1 MRMNVIIWNKAK
13 REMDFAYVWCGEYFG
28 LAVADKYLAN
38 LQHDIE
44 LLSSFPEIGLREPLL
59 EGKSISYRSL
69 SVRPHFKL
77 IYYVD
82 EARAE
87 LHIVDFWDMRRDTT
101 RLVDDLDV

>member
-28 LAVADKYLAN
+28 LLVADKYLAN

-77 IYYVD
+77 IY
-82 EARAE
+82 
-87 LHIVDFWDMRRDTT
+87 
-101 RLVDDLDV
+101 

>member
-28 LAVADKYLAN
+28 
-38 LQHDIE
+38 
-44 LLSSFPEIGLREPLL
+44 
-59 EGKSISYRSL
+59 SL

-87 LHIVDFWDMRRDTT
+87 LHIVDFWDMRRDTA

>member
-1 MRMNVIIWNKAK
+1 MEKLLFTGASGFLGKNVK
-13 REMDFAYVWCGEYFG
+13 
-28 LAVADKYLAN
+28 
-38 LQHDIE
+38 
-44 LLSSFPEIGLREPLL
+44 PLL

-77 IYYVD
+77 IYYVN

-87 LHIVDFWDMRRDTT
+87 LHIVDFWDMRRDTA